1 MTKNELLNAKLKQY
15 LIEYFKDLGVKSP
28 EINLEKP
35 ALSEHGDITSNSS
48 LKYAKELG
56 KNPFVIANGAID
68 YLKAKEIA
76 EIADVKFAAPGYI
89 NFYLNSKYV
98 EDILRDVIALGNKY
112 GNNDLFKGEKW
123 VIEHTSPNPNK
134 AMHLGHLRNNLIGM
148 SITRLLEFCGAEV
161 VCDSV
166 DNNRGIAIAKLMWG
180 FLVHMKKND
189 RAQTSVE
196 YWHSHREEWYNPDD
210 INQLP
215 DVFVTNCYVMGATDF
230 KNDSSVEKI
239 VRDIVVKWENN
250 DILIRELWAH
260 VLKYSYEGINRTLNR
275 VGNRWDKTWHE
286 HEHYQKGK
294 EYVELGLT
302 SSIFTRLEDG
312 AILTNLTDYNLPD
325 TILLKKD
332 GTSLYITQDIA
343 LTAMKK
349 ELYKANKL
357 VWVIGP
363 EQSMAMK
370 QLFAVCEQLGVGKLN
385 DFTHVSYGYVGL
397 KTDTGFKKM
406 SSRDGTVVLIDDV
419 IDNAKNKIL
428 EGPLKDRNVDE
439 AIELAEKLSLAAV
452 KFSLLKVERTQDV
465 AFDVEKATEMQG
477 DTGVYI
483 LYTYARI
490 NSILRKASLAGFA
503 IEPQAVDTANDIV
516 KKLALFGVVV
526 IRSVESFSAHHI
538 AQFLLQL
545 CSDFNSWYNREIIL
559 DGSMDQPHKLAA
571 AKAVSQV
578 IKNGLVLLGIDV
590 VEKM

>member
-230 KNDSSVEKI
+230 KNDSSVENI

-294 EYVELGLT
+294 EYVESGLT

-452 KFSLLKVERTQDV
+452 KFSLLKVERTQDM

-477 DTGVYI
+477 DTGVYV

>member
-15 LIEYFKDLGVKSP
+15 LIEYFKDLGIKSP

-35 ALSEHGDITSNSS
+35 AFVEHGDITSNSS

-56 KNPFVIANGAID
+56 ENPVIIANGAIN

-76 EIADVKFAAPGYI
+76 EIADVRFAAPGYI
-89 NFYLNSKYV
+89 NIYLNYKYV

-112 GNNDLFKGEKW
+112 GNNELFKGEKW

-148 SITRLLEFCGAEV
+148 NITRLLEFCGAEV

-180 FLVHMKKND
+180 FLTHMKKND
-189 RAQTSVE
+189 QAPTSIE
-196 YWHSHREEWYNPDD
+196 YWYSHRDEWYRPEDV
-210 INQLP
+210 NQLP
-215 DVFVTNCYVMGATDF
+215 DVFVTNCYVMGAADF
-230 KNDSSVEKI
+230 KKDSSIENM
-239 VRDIVVKWENN
+239 VRDMVVKWENN
-250 DILIRELWAH
+250 DILIRELWAY
-260 VLKYSYEGINRTLNR
+260 VLKYSYEGINRTLSR
-275 VGNRWDKTWHE
+275 VGNRWDKIWHE

-294 EYVELGLT
+294 EYVELGLARG
-302 SSIFTRLEDG
+302 IFTKLEDG
-312 AILTNLTDYNLPD
+312 AVLTNLTSYNLPD

-349 ELYKANKL
+349 ELYKADKL

-397 KTDTGFKKM
+397 KTDAGFKKM

-419 IDNAKNKIL
+419 IDNAKNKIS
-428 EGPLKDRNVDE
+428 EGPLKDRDVDE
-439 AIELAEKLSLAAV
+439 AVELSKKLSLAAV
-452 KFSLLKVERTQDV
+452 KFSLLKVERTQDI
-465 AFDVEKATEMQG
+465 AFDIKKATEMQG
-477 DTGVYI
+477 DTGVYV

-490 NSILRKASLAGFA
+490 NSILRKASSAGLI
-503 IEPQAVDTANDIV
+503 IEPQAIDTANEIV
-516 KKLALFGVVV
+516 KKLALFNVV
-526 IRSVESFSAHHI
+526 IVRSVESFSAHHI

-545 CSDFNSWYNREIIL
+545 CSDFNSWYNKEIIL
-559 DGSMDQPHKLAA
+559 DNSEAQSHKLAV